1 MSYRLDKVTWAVR
14 ITKTRSQATDLISKG
29 KVKLNQIGAKP
40 SKEVKVGDVI
50 SVSKNSAVFSYRI
63 LQLLDKRVGPKL
75 VPDYLE
81 DITPLEEVEKYKT
94 YQFAQQSYREYGTGR
109 PTKRDRRDIDDYL
122 NWD

>member
-1 MSYRLDKVTWAVR
+1 
-14 ITKTRSQATDLISKG
+14 
-29 KVKLNQIGAKP
+29 
-40 SKEVKVGDVI
+40 
-50 SVSKNSAVFSYRI
+50 VSKNSAVFSYRI

-75 VPDYLE
+75 VPDFLE